1 MKIFTKN
8 SYYGIGKC
16 THRVKLTAFQKCFVI
31 INKPS
36 KNPCLFSILPKM

>member
-16 THRVKLTAFQKCFVI
+16 THRVKLNAFQK
-31 INKPS
+31 
-36 KNPCLFSILPKM
+36 LFFDN